1 MEGGTPSPRGTV
13 PDTAQAKVRHYLL
26 AAYLSATGCF
36 VLRSETGLG
45 KGYADLLLEPFPDR
59 PDELRH
65 GYVIELKYL
74 RRSDP
79 KGGPQSVAQLAASQ
93 IEQAKAQLAQYLA
106 DGRLRGRKDRV
117 RFTGIALVFHGW
129 ELVASAPADADSEE

>member
-45 KGYADLLLEPFPDR
+45 KGYADLLLSHSR
-59 PDELRH
+59 
-65 GYVIELKYL
+65 
-74 RRSDP
+74 
-79 KGGPQSVAQLAASQ
+79 
-93 IEQAKAQLAQYLA
+93 
-106 DGRLRGRKDRV
+106 
-117 RFTGIALVFHGW
+117 IAPTNF
-129 ELVASAPADADSEE
+129 ATAT